1 MGAVYIPPPLSNTS
15 SRPLS
20 SRRKKETLF
29 SAVNASPP
37 LPSFIAPVIN
47 PLRAWNSWKRV
58 HLFERIR
65 GYMLGNPIRL
75 FLCFGGGRIFHNS
88 SWLKSCFGIYRRERR
103 LIHLQRK
110 IIASRCAIIVISRH
124 VVQSV
129 VAKGLKERVDE
140 DGDLVWRKVKALE
153 AKEHRETRSKRS
165 RFHLYVLT
173 IDFCAVHRGVSRG
186 KEILEDLHRSTI

>member
-1 MGAVYIPPPLSNTS
+1 MDGVEMGAVYIPPPLSNTS

-65 GYMLGNPIRL
+65 GYTLGNPIRL

-103 LIHLQRK
+103 LIRDTFAEKDYCFKMCNNRH
-110 IIASRCAIIVISRH
+110 IAACCGERSS
-124 VVQSV
+124 
-129 VAKGLKERVDE
+129 ERVK
-140 DGDLVWRKVKALE
+140 RKS
-153 AKEHRETRSKRS
+153 RRRWRS
-165 RFHLYVLT
+165 R
-173 IDFCAVHRGVSRG
+173 
-186 KEILEDLHRSTI
+186 LEES